1 MFVNNWPVKTGTNS
15 HHMEH
20 GALHLCDVFTRWVL
34 RWWWLWHVYTD
45 MDGGGPRAE
54 LLARVA
60 DIFSR
65 CWKLE
70 ATSQTLECSMHGW
83 WDGNLAH
90 ISRISPQLHTPQHLP
105 NFNKVS
111 VSHRRFSPAW
121 QTLFVS
127 PRKLCWCCG
136 VPRCGHMSPPDPD
149 LASSGPRLG
158 VATLKDP
165 GTKVK
170 DFH

>member
-1 MFVNNWPVKTGTNS
+1 
-15 HHMEH
+15 MEH

-60 DIFSR
+60 DMFSR

-90 ISRISPQLHTPQHLP
+90 ISRISPQLHTLQHLP

-127 PRKLCWCCG
+127 PRELCRCLCGAVWPHVPSWPRSRQLRAEAGGGHPQGPGHQSQGLPLGAKL
-136 VPRCGHMSPPDPD
+136 
-149 LASSGPRLG
+149 
-158 VATLKDP
+158 
-165 GTKVK
+165 
-170 DFH
+170 

>member
-1 MFVNNWPVKTGTNS
+1 MNNWPVKTGTNS

-60 DIFSR
+60 DMFSR

-83 WDGNLAH
+83 WQPGTH
-90 ISRISPQLHTPQHLP
+90 ISGISTLHSTASAKLQQSVSFSSPFFSRLA
-105 NFNKVS
+105 NSFCVSSWVVS
-111 VSHRRFSPAW
+111 VLWCAAVWPHVPSW
-121 QTLFVS
+121 
-127 PRKLCWCCG
+127 PRSRQLRAEAGGGHPQGPGHQSQGLPLGAKL
-136 VPRCGHMSPPDPD
+136 
-149 LASSGPRLG
+149 
-158 VATLKDP
+158 
-165 GTKVK
+165 
-170 DFH
+170 